1 MGAKNWLLAYVDA
14 DADAAEILR
23 SQPELDR
30 AATQK
35 LVRDLF
41 PDAWDT
47 KTSGS
52 LVFTN
57 PPDEQIL
64 GACYGGLSLVAT
76 SDAALDYP
84 SRLDGRFVDYAKGR
98 TLYLHAMHSVVDW
111 FAYAIWKDGLLDRA
125 LSLSPDSGLLED
137 LGQRLPCE
145 EPFWEGKNPVGGD
158 YPFPF
163 HPLEMAEEVLCALL
177 GYHLEG
183 RVTDIDPCDHELML
197 FQRPV
202 AD

>member
-23 SQPELDR
+23 SRPELDR
-30 AATQK
+30 AATEK
-35 LVRDLF
+35 FVLDLY
-41 PDAWDT
+41 PAAWDT
-47 KTSGS
+47 KTPGD
-52 LVFTN
+52 LGYTN
-57 PPDEQIL
+57 PPDEQVL
-64 GACYGGLSLVAT
+64 GACYGGLSLLAT

-84 SRLDGRFVDYAKGR
+84 SRLDVRFIDYAKGR
-98 TLYLHAMHSVVDW
+98 NLYLHAMHSVVDW
-111 FAYAIWKDGLLDRA
+111 FAYAIWKDGFLHRA
-125 LSLSPDSGLLED
+125 LSLSPDSGLMED

-145 EPFWEGKNPVGGD
+145 EPFWEGKHPVGGGD

-183 RVTDIDPCDHELML
+183 TVTDIDPFDYELMA
-197 FQRPV
+197 FQRPG
-202 AD
+202 A